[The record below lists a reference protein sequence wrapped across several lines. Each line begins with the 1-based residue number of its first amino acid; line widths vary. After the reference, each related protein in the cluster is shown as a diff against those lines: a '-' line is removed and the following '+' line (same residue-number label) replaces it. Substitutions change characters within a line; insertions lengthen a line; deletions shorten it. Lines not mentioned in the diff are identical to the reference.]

1 MQLHSSTLTHD
12 APARPTGLLYF
23 AASAPVAALLTH
35 YLLALL
41 LGWDPVSLTS
51 GPPGPA
57 DAAAAAATAAL
68 PPVGEAGAGA
78 GAEGAHGPGQAVALA
93 VLLSGGTFLA
103 AATQHILPAALQT
116 GGAVGPGEGGGRA
129 AAAGGAGGA
138 MGMVWLAVGALFP
151 LVIAALLPED

>member
-1 MQLHSSTLTHD
+1 M
-12 APARPTGLLYF
+12 
-23 AASAPVAALLTH
+23 AALITH

-41 LGWDPVSLTS
+41 LGSDSVSLTG

-57 DAAAAAATAAL
+57 DAAALAAAAAL
-68 PPVGEAGAGA
+68 PPVGEVGAGV
-78 GAEGAHGPGQAVALA
+78 EGAHGPGQAVALA

-116 GGAVGPGEGGGRA
+116 GGAVGAGGEGGGRGA

-138 MGMVWLAVGALFP
+138 MGMVWLAVGALLP